1 MRRELLERDYSY
13 LAARAGF
20 LLAAPAPTPTSTPCS
35 GGGDVEGGRRRL
47 TSCSPAEFAAFQS
60 WFEG

>member
-1 MRRELLERDYSY
+1 MSAIGLRRELLERDYAY

-20 LLAAPAPTPTSTPCS
+20 LLAAPTPTSTPSS
-35 GGGDVEGGRRRL
+35 GGDIMGRL
-47 TSCSPAEFAAFQS
+47 TSCSPAEFAAFRL